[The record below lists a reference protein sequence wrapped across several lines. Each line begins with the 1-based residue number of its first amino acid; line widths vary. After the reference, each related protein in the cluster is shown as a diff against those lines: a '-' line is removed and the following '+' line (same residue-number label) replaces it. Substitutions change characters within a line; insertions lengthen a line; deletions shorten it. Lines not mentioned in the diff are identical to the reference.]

1 MVAEGAPN
9 EELEAA
15 SSGLI
20 GESDLLI
27 VGPGVL
33 GRLVA
38 EKWRQVLF
46 GQRNHLVTNGCF
58 FIILVQFINLILNN
72 GTSIDGLS

>member
-1 MVAEGAPN
+1 MIVFVAEGAPN
-9 EELEAA
+9 EELKGA
-15 SSGLI
+15 SSGLV
-20 GESDLLI
+20 GENDLLI

-46 GQRNHLVTNGCF
+46 GQPTHLV
-58 FIILVQFINLILNN
+58 I
-72 GTSIDGLS
+72 